1 MRTFGL
7 LTWKFELFPIL
18 LCLLFISF
26 LPYLL
31 TQPKRWSGNDA
42 NNNYKLNIHSVAK
55 IVEAQRSN
63 LRVLAGE
70 TQNGS
75 MFFTPPN
82 GKLLVFL
89 CIFIAVVLKCLL
101 NASLAGPKVMYL
113 RFRVISC
120 PKVVNCVVILLM
132 WDAITPTHST
142 KKQNRFEIKASW
154 KYSTIEWKTSNSNG
168 LAHWANINAHN
179 NSIQYYIEIDNLISM
194 AIGNESW
201 FIWFFQLTAAQIA
214 HLMSTSQSFPAV
226 LRLYATGDKSEWHK
240 FITWPP
246 FQCHPLYLQSFFF
259 LDAYNS
265 ILLRLFG
272 WLSFFFKNI
281 FSFLS
286 FVFINMYSHGCWN
299 YGKVNVIFARYRE
312 KWSRAMECEAK
323 RSHHHQLSCCCR
335 HRRAHRCYKNFC
347 QSWSKM
353 RFFFRSYFWLCRVEC
368 VCVVFSGPLG
378 TMKNHGV
385 GW

>member
-1 MRTFGL
+1 MDL
-7 LTWKFELFPIL
+7 LIESISMPIIIR
-18 LCLLFISF
+18 FSI
-26 LPYLL
+26 
-31 TQPKRWSGNDA
+31 
-42 NNNYKLNIHSVAK
+42 I
-55 IVEAQRSN
+55 
-63 LRVLAGE
+63 
-70 TQNGS
+70 
-75 MFFTPPN
+75 
-82 GKLLVFL
+82 
-89 CIFIAVVLKCLL
+89 LK
-101 NASLAGPKVMYL
+101 
-113 RFRVISC
+113 
-120 PKVVNCVVILLM
+120 
-132 WDAITPTHST
+132 
-142 KKQNRFEIKASW
+142 
-154 KYSTIEWKTSNSNG
+154 STIWFQWQLETKADLFDSFNWRQHKSPIWCQHHNLFRLFCDCMPQVTKANG
-168 LAHWANINAHN
+168 TNLLHGRHFNATH
-179 NSIQYYIEIDNLISM
+179 YICK
-194 AIGNESW
+194 
-201 FIWFFQLTAAQIA
+201 
-214 HLMSTSQSFPAV
+214 V
-226 LRLYATGDKSEWHK
+226 
-240 FITWPP
+240 
-246 FQCHPLYLQSFFF
+246 FFF